1 MIRPLVWSALVITMI
16 NALSIQSEAEIA
28 TLPAT
33 PEKPV
38 TDTYQGVQVVDDYR
52 WLENGSDPAV
62 KQWAEAQNKFARAH
76 LDQLP
81 GVATLKSR
89 LKELLADPQPKYFE
103 FVRRNGI
110 LFGMRDQPPAE
121 QPALVALKSADDPK
135 AAQVVVDPTKIDTSG
150 KTTIDFFS
158 PSHDGKLVAV
168 SLSKAGS
175 EDGTLY
181 IYKVDSGEKL
191 PDVIPRVN
199 YPTAGGSVAW
209 SSDNSGFYYARLPHA
224 GERPAEDLNFYQQV
238 YYHKLGMQADADTYV
253 IGKEFPR
260 VAEVFL
266 DSGHNGRY
274 LLATIQ
280 NGDSGRF
287 EHFLLNPDDKWKQLT
302 NFDEQINA
310 MAFGVGEDANLYIV
324 SYKDA
329 PRGKILRLPLNDLNM
344 SHAVTIVPESD
355 VAIVGLRWQGTR
367 MVASHVPTTTGLY
380 VLDSIGGP
388 SQVRFFPRKGDK
400 PSTLPLPGVCDVRE
414 IVPLDGDEVLLNIVT
429 YTEPAAWYRYRPGEK
444 SLIKTALRGTSP
456 ASFDDIEVKRVF
468 ATSKDGTKVPM
479 TVMYRRGTKLDGNNP
494 ALLYG
499 YGGYGISQSPSF
511 NPARRIWFDHGGV
524 YAIANIRGG
533 SEYGDAWH
541 QAAMRTGRQR
551 AYDDFYACAK
561 YLIDEHY
568 TNPDRL
574 AIEGGSN
581 GGLLMGVELTQHPE
595 LFRAVVSH
603 VGIYDMLRSE
613 LSANGTFNIP
623 EFGTV
628 TKPDEFKALYA
639 YSPLHHVTDGIKYP
653 AVLLLTG
660 VNDGRVDPSN
670 SYKMAA
676 RLQAVQPT
684 GKPILLRVSFESG
697 HGIGE
702 SLNEEI
708 SQAADV
714 YAFLFEELGMNQQIA
729 KSNSPRR

>member
-1 MIRPLVWSALVITMI
+1 MIRPLVWSAIVITMI
-16 NALSIQSEAEIA
+16 NALSIQSEAETA

-33 PEKPV
+33 PKKPV
-38 TDTYQGVQVVDDYR
+38 TDTYQGVQVVDEYR
-52 WLENGSDPAV
+52 WLESGRDPAV
-62 KQWAEAQNKFARAH
+62 KQWAEAQNKFARVH
-76 LDQLP
+76 LDQIP
-81 GVATLKSR
+81 GQNALHAR
-89 LKELLADPQPKYFE
+89 LKELLADPQPRYFE
-103 FVRRNGI
+103 FIPRNGT

-121 QPALVALKSADDPK
+121 QPALVTLKSAGDPK
-135 AAQVVVDPTKIDTSG
+135 SVRVVVDPTKIDKSG
-150 KTTIDFFS
+150 KTTIDFFA
-158 PSHDGKLVAV
+158 PSRDGKLVAV

-181 IYKVDSGEKL
+181 IYKVDGGEKL

-199 YPTAGGSVAW
+199 FPTAGGCVSWA
-209 SSDNSGFYYARLPHA
+209 SDGSGFYYDRLPHA

-238 YYHKLGMQADADTYV
+238 YYHKLGTPADADTYV

-260 VAEVFL
+260 IAEVFL
-266 DSGHNGRY
+266 DSSSDGRY

-280 NGDSGRF
+280 NGDSGQF
-287 EHFLLNPDDKWKQLT
+287 EHFLLNPAGKWTQLT
-302 NFDEQINA
+302 HFDEQINA
-310 MAFGVGEDANLYIV
+310 MAFGVGDDANLYFV

-329 PRGKILRLPLNDLNM
+329 PRGKILRLPLDNLNF
-344 SHAVTIVPESD
+344 SHAETIVPESD

-367 MVASHVPTTTGLY
+367 MIASHVPTATGLY

-388 SQVRFFPRKGDK
+388 SQVRFFPRNNDK
-400 PSTLPLPGVCDVRE
+400 PVTLPLPDVCDVRE
-414 IVPLDGDEVLLNIVT
+414 IVSLSGDEILLNIVT
-429 YTEPAAWYRYRPGEK
+429 YAEPAAWYRYRPGDK
-444 SLIKTALRGTSP
+444 QLSKTALRRTSP

-468 ATSKDGTKVPM
+468 ATSKDGTRVPM
-479 TVMYRRGTKLDGNNP
+479 TVMYRRGTKLDGSNP
-494 ALLYG
+494 TLLYG
-499 YGGYGISQSPSF
+499 YGGYGISQTPSF
-511 NPARRIWFDHGGV
+511 NPARRIWFDHGGI

-533 SEYGDAWH
+533 SEYGDVWH

-561 YLIDEHY
+561 YLIDEQY
-568 TNPDRL
+568 TNPNRL

-628 TKPDEFKALYA
+628 TKPDEFKALYG
-639 YSPLHHVTDGIKYP
+639 YSPYQHVTDGTKYP

-660 VNDGRVDPSN
+660 VNDGRVNPSN

-676 RLQAVQPT
+676 RLQAAQPK
-684 GKPILLRVSFESG
+684 GRPILLRVSFESG

-708 SQAADV
+708 NQAADV
-714 YAFLFEELGMNQQIA
+714 YAFLFEQLGMNHEIA
-729 KSNSPRR
+729 KATASKR